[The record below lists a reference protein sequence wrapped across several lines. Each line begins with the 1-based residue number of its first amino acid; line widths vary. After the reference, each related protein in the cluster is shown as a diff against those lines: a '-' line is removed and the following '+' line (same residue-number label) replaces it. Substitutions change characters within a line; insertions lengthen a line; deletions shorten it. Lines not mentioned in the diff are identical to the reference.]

1 MDEWPVAMCEKDFEQ
16 HRTFADRASAAETL
30 LKVRNQ
36 NQEWIGG
43 WGCFFYKE
51 PRAGLVVVLAIW
63 PVWRVNVVFCASCG
77 ADKKDR
83 SMFGFSTQDFTVS
96 RNLPVFVDGI
106 ANGFNAAYA
115 SWPFRWWVLTPN
127 QEEEVAQGGA
137 PRRPCPRRA
146 ATVAQKP
153 MPRNAQYDLDE
164 LEGWLEE
171 DSRRTPRRT

>member
-1 MDEWPVAMCEKDFEQ
+1 MNALADAWSKRNYAFALVYVMEAHAVDEWPVAMCEKDFEQ

-30 LKVRNQ
+30 LK
-36 NQEWIGG
+36 
-43 WGCFFYKE
+43 
-51 PRAGLVVVLAIW
+51 
-63 PVWRVNVVFCASCG
+63 
-77 ADKKDR
+77 
-83 SMFGFSTQDFTVS
+83 DFTVS

-127 QEEEVAQGGA
+127 QEEEAAQGGA